1 MMIKETRQPSRP
13 RKIRELDWRTE
24 GKKIVFELGGQDIC
38 EIERGRILTLLNP
51 KIIDSSTTDYF
62 VDLLTVDFLSRY
74 ELGME
79 NFNNDLCK
87 VSEFLGI
94 TEERLRRF
102 LGSGYIENFRK
113 SHSLLIDELKS
124 KYRQE
129 LFPAEEK
136 IEEALKVSLKEV
148 IKLLK
153 DEKKPVEIAQA
164 LNLDQSRFLIWF
176 QEHLTQINNMLKSY
190 EKGAKEADDRLL
202 IRIP

>member
-1 MMIKETRQPSRP
+1 MIKETRQPSRP

-38 EIERGRILTLLNP
+38 EIERGRILALLNP
-51 KIIDSSTTDYF
+51 KIVDSATTDYF
-62 VDLLTVDFLSRY
+62 GDLLTVDFLSRY
-74 ELGME
+74 DLAME
-79 NFNNDLCK
+79 HFNNNLNK
-87 VSEFLGI
+87 ASGFLGI

-113 SHSLLIDELKS
+113 SHILLINEQKTKL
-124 KYRQE
+124 RQE

-148 IKLLK
+148 VKLLK
-153 DEKKPVEIAQA
+153 EEKKPVEIAQA

-190 EKGAKEADDRLL
+190 EKGAKEADDPLL